1 MRILN
6 QSLYVTEVVIRSFLL
21 SSGTVVNQP
30 GINIQGKKKFKY
42 RGSREP
48 EKSTSLKGK
57 QFLLL

>member
-1 MRILN
+1 M
-6 QSLYVTEVVIRSFLL
+6 YVTELVIRLFLL
-21 SSGTVVNQP
+21 SSGTVVTQP
-30 GINIQGKKKFKY
+30 GIQGKKKFKY

>member
-1 MRILN
+1 M
-6 QSLYVTEVVIRSFLL
+6 YVTELVIRLFLL

-30 GINIQGKKKFKY
+30 GIQGKKKY

-48 EKSTSLKGK
+48 EKSTPLKGK